1 MESLLISSSSKTNM
15 YSEWASLSAQISANS
30 CGAQCFSVLNKF
42 PASAGREVVI
52 SVVKQLGTNLG
63 ITQNAEPSHLVKDEE
78 VSAPN
83 IVDIVALFSWMLLTG
98 QVVHGCHL
106 FRPLVASAR
115 ARNHQGLRQ
124 CLLRMADCFA
134 PTATN
139 QCSEANLRGC

>member
-1 MESLLISSSSKTNM
+1 M

-83 IVDIVALFSWMLLTG
+83 IVDTLAIFSRKLSTG
-98 QVVHGCHL
+98 QVVHGRHL
-106 FRPLVASAR
+106 FWSLVASAGT
-115 ARNHQGLRQ
+115 RNHQGLRQ
-124 CLLRMADCFA
+124 CLLRVADCFA

-139 QCSEANLRGC
+139 QCPEANLRGCQSLC